1 MEPCQAGGK
10 QTKHSD
16 RTSSLE
22 QDPSRTFSQ
31 EKRIIKST
39 KSLLLLLHSL
49 ASSKQQKACLR
60 DTCIHFVSWNGGW
73 LLTRRRGFS
82 HATACEKTGGNSS
95 LFRNDKCQ
103 RKRRR
108 ESVFKRF
115 SHSLMLFITSQQ
127 LQRGAAA
134 CNCGHRSF
142 GPETT
147 NQDRFL
153 FPLRRLTVSESSDLE
168 MGHYLTWTR
177 SDVKEH

>member
-1 MEPCQAGGK
+1 MEQCGAGGK

-39 KSLLLLLHSL
+39 KSLLPLLLHSL
-49 ASSKQQKACLR
+49 ASSKQQKACLC
-60 DTCIHFVSWNGGW
+60 DTCIHVAAEMAV
-73 LLTRRRGFS
+73 GFS
-82 HATACEKTGGNSS
+82 HAAAKTGGKSS
-95 LFRNDKCQ
+95 LFWNDRRQ
-103 RKRRR
+103 RRRRR

-127 LQRGAAA
+127 LQRGVAA

-147 NQDRFL
+147 NQDGFL